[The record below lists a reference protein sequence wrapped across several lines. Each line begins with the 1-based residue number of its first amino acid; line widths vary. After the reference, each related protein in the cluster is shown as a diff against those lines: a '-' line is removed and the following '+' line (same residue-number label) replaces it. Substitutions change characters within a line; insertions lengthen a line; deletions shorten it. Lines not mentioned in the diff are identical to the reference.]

1 MSILKKV
8 ISHSFWLLIGNSIG
22 RLSMFM
28 TNIIAAR
35 FLSQDE
41 FGQFSMLRNT
51 ISMIEGIVSG
61 TLGSPM
67 IKRVAEVN
75 QDNYSDFNV
84 VIKSLFIINIVIS
97 LIFSIIIFILAPYI
111 VEMFF
116 KNETSMIHGL
126 YIGCMILIATT
137 LSGLIQKIFIGIEK
151 YQKLAIASIYTSLI
165 SFPIIVVL
173 IYLYNLNGALFG
185 IVTYFFIDFIF
196 KYYQFRKL
204 NIYEKIEID
213 FSKIKSEATK
223 LLLFSYPLL
232 GSIIISSIA
241 FWYAR
246 VMIVESDG
254 FAVIGI
260 FDAAF
265 QWLAI
270 IMVITGATTSVVL
283 SMFSKN
289 VKNKKEFSK
298 ILWINLLVNLII
310 SVFFAMIFI
319 IFSKEIMS
327 IYGDNYIQGY
337 EVLIVLSI
345 TSIFYSLSSILNK
358 VFIARGNIKSI
369 LSIITISVISMILLI
384 KSNIFI
390 GVIGLAYSFL
400 IYYFTTFFIY
410 SIVIFFNIKS
420 ESI

>member
-1 MSILKKV
+1 
-8 ISHSFWLLIGNSIG
+8 
-22 RLSMFM
+22 MFM
-28 TNIIAAR
+28 ANIIAAR

-51 ISMIEGIVSG
+51 ISMIEGIISG

-67 IKRVAEVN
+67 IKRVAETN
-75 QDNYSDFNV
+75 QDKSSNFNI

-111 VEMFF
+111 VEIFF

-126 YIGCMILIATT
+126 YIGCIILIATT

-165 SFPIIVVL
+165 SFPIIVGL
-173 IYLYNLNGALFG
+173 IYLYNFNGALFG
-185 IVTYFFIDFIF
+185 IVIYFSIDFIF

-204 NIYEKIEID
+204 NIYEKKETD
-213 FSKIKSEATK
+213 FTQIKSEAIK

-232 GSIIISSIA
+232 GSIIISSTA

-246 VMIVESDG
+246 VMIVQSDG
-254 FAVIGI
+254 FAAIGI

-265 QWLAI
+265 QWLTI

-283 SMFSKN
+283 PMFSKN
-289 VKNKKEFSK
+289 TKNKKEFSK
-298 ILWINLLVNLII
+298 VLWINLLVNFII
-310 SVFFAMIFI
+310 SACFAIIFI
-319 IFSKEIMS
+319 FFSKEIMS
-327 IYGDNYIQGY
+327 IYGEQYIKGY
-337 EVLIVLSI
+337 EILIILSI

-358 VFIARGNIKSI
+358 VFISKGNIKSI
-369 LSIITISVISMILLI
+369 LFIITISVIGMILLL

-400 IYYFTTFFIY
+400 FFYCFLFILY
-410 SIVIFFNIKS
+410 SLVLFIQKNRVAYV
-420 ESI
+420 